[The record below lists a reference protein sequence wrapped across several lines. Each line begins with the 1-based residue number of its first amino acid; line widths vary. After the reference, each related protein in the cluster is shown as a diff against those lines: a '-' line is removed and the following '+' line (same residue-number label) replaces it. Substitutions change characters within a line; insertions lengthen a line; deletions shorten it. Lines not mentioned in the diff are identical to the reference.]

1 MQLTDLR
8 SLIADEMRS
17 VDALIAR
24 RLDSDVALVRSI
36 AEYIIGSGG
45 KRLRPA
51 LVLLAAGSLGYRGT
65 LHHELAVVIEFIHTA
80 TLLHDDIVDESELR
94 RGRKTANSQ
103 FGNAPSV
110 LVGDFLYSRAFQMMV
125 SVGNMRVMAVLADA
139 TNAIAEGEVMQ
150 LLNTRNASISE
161 ADYLAVVQRKTAKL
175 FEAAAQIAAIVA
187 GASAE
192 EESSLAEYGMHL
204 GTAFQ
209 LIDDAL
215 DYSGDISETGKNLGD
230 DLNEGKP
237 TMPLLRVMQSGSA
250 QQSALVRNAIEQ
262 GGREDFALVMQAI
275 NATDALQYTR
285 DRAKESSDRAIRAIE
300 KLKATPYR
308 ESLLELARFAV
319 DRSH

>member
-1 MQLTDLR
+1 MIEGEIYQLTKNGDAN
-8 SLIADEMRS
+8 ITEDE
-17 VDALIAR
+17 
-24 RLDSDVALVRSI
+24 
-36 AEYIIGSGG
+36 
-45 KRLRPA
+45 
-51 LVLLAAGSLGYRGT
+51 
-65 LHHELAVVIEFIHTA
+65 HF
-80 TLLHDDIVDESELR
+80 DIVR
-94 RGRKTANSQ
+94 RKTAYLFAGCARIGGMLGPTTREQ
-103 FGNAPSV
+103 QEALWDYG
-110 LVGDFLYSRAFQMMV
+110 
-125 SVGNMRVMAVLADA
+125 
-139 TNAIAEGEVMQ
+139 
-150 LLNTRNASISE
+150 LNI
-161 ADYLAVVQRKTAKL
+161 
-175 FEAAAQIAAIVA
+175 
-187 GASAE
+187 
-192 EESSLAEYGMHL
+192 GM
-204 GTAFQ
+204 AFQ
-209 LIDDAL
+209 LVDDAL